1 MSSYLGANV
10 FITGASRGI
19 GLGLVR
25 HCLNAPDVQRVFAG
39 ARTPDSAKDLQEL
52 AKQNPKVQIVEFD
65 SLNDQ
70 TIKAAVKTV
79 EEKVGS
85 EGLSLLIN
93 NAGVFLSDGNNS
105 QEPDR
110 EAVSKVFNT
119 NVVGIMVACPAFL
132 PLLKK
137 ASTEDRPSR
146 ILNISST
153 AGSIE
158 KLQGEG
164 FPHSNATY
172 PASKAALNAYTKFFA
187 TSNYSKGTISIS
199 MCPGWVQTDMGGQRA
214 SLTVDQSCEAILKT
228 LSGLK
233 QSDSG
238 RYMDRNGQTIPY

>member
-10 FITGASRGI
+10 FVTGASRGI

-25 HCLNAPDVQRVFAG
+25 HLLNAPDVQHIFAG

-93 NAGVFLSDGNNS
+93 NAGVFFDGNNS
-105 QEPDR
+105 QDPDR
-110 EAVSKVFNT
+110 EAASKVFNT

-158 KLQGEG
+158 KLNGQG
-164 FPHSNATY
+164 FPHSNASY

-187 TSNYSKGTISIS
+187 TSDYSKGVVTVS
-199 MCPGWVQTDMGGQRA
+199 MCPGWVRTDMGGERA
-214 SLTVDQSCEAILKT
+214 SLSVDESCEAILKT
-228 LSGLK
+228 LSELK

-238 RYMDRNGQTIPY
+238 RFMDRNGQTIPY